1 MADKS
6 IYRMRLWYQNC
17 LECALELHIPGEKR
31 KGLDL
36 GLTLPQ
42 DDPRVL
48 QGPQIKANSLS
59 R

>member
-17 LECALELHIPGEKR
+17 LECALEHIPDEKR
-31 KGLDL
+31 KDVDL

-42 DDPRVL
+42 DDSRDL
-48 QGPQIKANSLS
+48 QGPHIKANPLS
-59 R
+59 K